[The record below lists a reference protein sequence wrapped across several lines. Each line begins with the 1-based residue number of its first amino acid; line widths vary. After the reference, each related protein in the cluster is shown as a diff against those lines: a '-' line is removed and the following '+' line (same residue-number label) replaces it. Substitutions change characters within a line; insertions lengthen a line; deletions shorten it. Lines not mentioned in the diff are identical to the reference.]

1 MNWRQKI
8 IIGVTDVLILAE
20 LTFAIYMANLN
31 PEEFTSVF
39 FKYFFAAFVPTI
51 VVAIMLVRRLRESD
65 VPAGVEAEAEA

>member
-31 PEEFTSVF
+31 PDEFTSVF

-51 VVAIMLVRRLRESD
+51 IAAIVLVKRLQ
-65 VPAGVEAEAEA
+65 VPVQEPAVEAGA